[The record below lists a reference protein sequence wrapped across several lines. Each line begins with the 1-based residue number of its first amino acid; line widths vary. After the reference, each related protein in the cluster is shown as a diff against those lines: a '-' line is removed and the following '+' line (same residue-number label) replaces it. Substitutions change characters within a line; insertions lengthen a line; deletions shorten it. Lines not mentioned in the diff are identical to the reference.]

1 MPEASET
8 SDPRA
13 EKAEIDRI
21 VQAVIY
27 LYTEMRRVTKD
38 VARELGLTGPQVSA
52 IKILET
58 FGDISLSELS
68 DRMSARNSTITGVV
82 DRMERNGLVERIRSE
97 EDRRVTLIRLTPE
110 GARIGRDVPVDSMQI
125 LGAALDSLSGKDR
138 TELRRI
144 LLKLSA
150 AVEEEVRRRGH
161 APE

>member
-1 MPEASET
+1 MADASN
-8 SDPRA
+8 SPQSRP

-21 VQAVIY
+21 IQAVVY
-27 LYTEMRRVTKD
+27 LYTEMRRVTKE

-97 EDRRVTLIRLTPE
+97 EDRRVTLIRLTPA
-110 GARIGRDVPVDSMQI
+110 GAQIGREVPVDSMQI
-125 LGAALDSLSGKDR
+125 LGVALDLLSGRER
-138 TELRRI
+138 TDLRRI

-150 AVEEEVRRRGH
+150 AVEEEARRRGH
-161 APE
+161 APD